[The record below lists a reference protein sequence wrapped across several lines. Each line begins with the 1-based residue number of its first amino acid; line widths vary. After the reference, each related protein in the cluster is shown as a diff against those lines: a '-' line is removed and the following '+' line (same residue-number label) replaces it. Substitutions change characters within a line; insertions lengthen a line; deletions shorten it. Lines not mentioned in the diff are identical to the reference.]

1 MFREPTNETVV
12 NIHQDYPYTLLERR
26 ISGDWISAREEDV
39 IDEVL
44 RVVSLE
50 INPSEAIKN
59 LESRNQEIEGRVKQI
74 DEANERINKSIDKV
88 DAALKEADEKIVEI
102 NQKAEQIN
110 NVVNEVSR
118 QFMLSPDLTDEQRA
132 EIVNQYRAVSVG
144 DTVHPNEVVNI
155 NGELFK
161 MVQPSP
167 IRIDA
172 EAWLTDSSLFTPFL
186 QTTII
191 DEETGEE
198 IEVVQEFRQPEGAH
212 DSYTIGD
219 KVLFEGQVYE
229 SIIDANVWSP
239 ITNPQGWSL
248 VVEVE
253 DSEDEEPQEPEEPIE
268 PEEEEPEEEPIEPEE
283 EEEEEEVADFVTPT
297 GGHDAFSVG
306 DRVRFN
312 GKVYESTIDSN
323 IWSPS
328 DYPQGWTL
336 VE

>member
-1 MFREPTNETVV
+1 
-12 NIHQDYPYTLLERR
+12 
-26 ISGDWISAREEDV
+26 
-39 IDEVL
+39 
-44 RVVSLE
+44 
-50 INPSEAIKN
+50 
-59 LESRNQEIEGRVKQI
+59 
-74 DEANERINKSIDKV
+74 
-88 DAALKEADEKIVEI
+88 
-102 NQKAEQIN
+102 
-110 NVVNEVSR
+110 
-118 QFMLSPDLTDEQRA
+118 
-132 EIVNQYRAVSVG
+132 
-144 DTVHPNEVVNI
+144 
-155 NGELFK
+155 
-161 MVQPSP
+161 
-167 IRIDA
+167 
-172 EAWLTDSSLFTPFL
+172 
-186 QTTII
+186 
-191 DEETGEE
+191 EETGEE

-268 PEEEEPEEEPIEPEE
+268 PEEEEPEE
-283 EEEEEEVADFVTPT
+283 VADFVTPT

>member
-1 MFREPTNETVV
+1 MFREPSNETVV
-12 NIHQDYPYTLLERR
+12 NIHQDNPYTLFERR
-26 ISGDWISAREEDV
+26 ISGNWESAREEDV
-39 IDEVL
+39 INEVL
-44 RVVSLE
+44 RIISME

-59 LESRNQEIEGRVKQI
+59 LESKNNDIEDKVKRI
-74 DEANERINKSIDKV
+74 DEANERINKTIDNV

-110 NVVNEVSR
+110 NVVNEVSK
-118 QFMLSPDLTDEQRA
+118 QFMLSSELTEEQRA
-132 EIVNQYRAVSVG
+132 EIVKQYRAVSVG

-229 SIIDANVWSP
+229 STIDANIWSP
-239 ITNPQGWSL
+239 TANPQGWSL
-248 VVEVE
+248 VVEVGE
-253 DSEDEEPQEPEEPIE
+253 TEDEESQDPQEQP
-268 PEEEEPEEEPIEPEE
+268 EEEPEPEKP
-283 EEEEEEVADFVTPT
+283 EEEVADFVAPT
-297 GGHDAFSVG
+297 GGQDAFSVG

-312 GKVYESTIDSN
+312 GKVYESTIDN
-323 IWSPS
+323 NVWSPS

-336 VE
+336 VEQ